1 MKLGQF
7 QFTVVTLINALC
19 LLWLCFCLKMEHSDG
34 TEEKSHSI
42 FLKQHS
48 IVQWSLTSFLFHT
61 QNNWF
66 YHKQY
71 EYYHG
76 LSITL
81 LSPSE
86 KQTCTNYTCQNQLLL
101 NVFIIAKNTKS
112 KKNAQ
117 LFLCVFCR
125 NDYASHII
133 CIVDLNLGVCF

>member
-34 TEEKSHSI
+34 IGKKSHSI

-61 QNNWF
+61 QNKWF

-86 KQTCTNYTCQNQLLL
+86 KHTCTNYTCQNQQLL
-101 NVFIIAKNTKS
+101 NVFTIAQNTKS
-112 KKNAQ
+112 NKMLNYFCVSFAEMITHHTLFAQ
-117 LFLCVFCR
+117 L
-125 NDYASHII
+125 I
-133 CIVDLNLGVCF
+133 